1 MNKHNDK
8 TITYK
13 TTTVKIKSSLVATV
27 ALLTVPMAVS
37 AQDTKNDFRAHAFV
51 QAQGGLMLPF
61 TPGTRS
67 DLLTPNVGLSV
78 GAWFSPQVG
87 ARIGADGW
95 QQKVLYG
102 ETYEKFNRFT
112 YSADLLINLS
122 TILAPSNN
130 NPRFNAYL
138 MGGLGLT
145 QTSGKDYLV
154 RDNDASLAH
163 NLRVGVGA
171 AYRIIKPLSVVL
183 EYRLN
188 HTADYVNTNTNN
200 SNDWGSTLSLGLRF
214 DFAHSSELYDQP
226 VIVAPAVPLTLYQ
239 QMMNTVGDRMN
250 TWMKRLKGES
260 KADYNLRTSDDKVE
274 AQRLQYIKDVSTE
287 MADGRIN
294 NALTNIKYNRN
305 NETLGLDF
313 SDMPSITLGG
323 VPSTSLAAF
332 ANKNNVKFQN
342 TVYELKP
349 DDTYEV
355 LYTEV
360 LDSNGKKYYYRNTQ
374 DANTVG
380 ADFLP
385 LDVVQQDMINA
396 QRLEALKTNAM
407 AEARSRNIISGN
419 TEITVATS
427 VLPKGDNMDYK
438 VSYTYTVKDGFSAQ
452 EDFAPG
458 KYNVENAGAPATLL
472 KIINESMNGEFA
484 KYVKAGKTVDI
495 TYTGMADAM
504 PIRNGI
510 AYDGSV
516 GKLVNVPVNVNGSKQ
531 NMTVT
536 KKDGITT
543 NEQLSLVRA
552 ASVKDNIQKNVS
564 AFKNMKVNDNYSI
577 RVNDNEGGQYRRV
590 TVDFLFHDAF

>member
-1 MNKHNDK
+1 M
-8 TITYK
+8 
-13 TTTVKIKSSLVATV
+13 KIKSSFVATL
-27 ALLTVPMAVS
+27 ALLTVPVAVS

-78 GAWFSPQVG
+78 GGWFSPQVG

-102 ETYEKFNRFT
+102 EAYEKFNRFT
-112 YSADLLINLS
+112 YSADLLFNLS
-122 TILAPSNN
+122 TIFRPSNN

-138 MGGLGLT
+138 IGGIGLT
-145 QTSGKDYLV
+145 HTWGKDYLTI
-154 RDNDASLAH
+154 DNDANLAH
-163 NLRVGVGA
+163 NLRVGLGA
-171 AYRIIKPLSVVL
+171 AYRIAKPLSVVL

-188 HTADYVNTNTNN
+188 HTADYVNTNINN

-226 VIVAPAVPLTLYQ
+226 VIAATPVVPLTLYQ
-239 QMMNTVGDRMN
+239 QMQNTVSDRMN

-260 KADYNLRTSDDKVE
+260 KADYNLRTGEDKVE
-274 AQRLQYIKDVSTE
+274 AQRLQYVKDVSTE

-294 NALTNIKYNRN
+294 NTLSNIKYNKGT
-305 NETLGLDF
+305 ETLGLDF
-313 SDMPSITLGG
+313 VDMPSITLGG
-323 VPSTSLAAF
+323 IPATSLAAF
-332 ANKNNVKFQN
+332 ANKNDVKFQN

-360 LDSNGKKYYYRNTQ
+360 LDANGQKYFYRNTQ
-374 DANTVG
+374 NANTVG

-385 LDVVQQDMINA
+385 LAVVQQDMVNA
-396 QRLEALKTNAM
+396 ERLEALKTNAM
-407 AEARSRNIISGN
+407 EEARSRNIISGN

-427 VLPKGDNMDYK
+427 VVPQGNNMDYK

-458 KYNVENAGAPATLL
+458 KYKVENAGAPATLL

-484 KYVKAGKTVDI
+484 KYAKAGNTVDI

-504 PIRNGI
+504 PIHNGI
-510 AYDGSV
+510 AYDGSA
-516 GKLVNVPVNVNGSKQ
+516 GNLVNVPVNVNGSKQ
-531 NMTVT
+531 NITVT
-536 KKDGITT
+536 KKSGITT

-552 ASVKDNIQKNVS
+552 ASVKDNIQKNVP
-564 AFKNMKVNDNYSI
+564 AFKQMKVNDNYSI
-577 RVNDNEGGQYRRV
+577 RVNDNEGSQYRRV
-590 TVDFLFHDAF
+590 TVDFLFHNAF